1 MNVKRREQLR
11 RAVNLINSARDIVE
25 IITDQETDS
34 ADNMPENLQTGDK
47 YEKMLYAIECL
58 EDTTTHLD
66 NAIENIENALY

>member
-25 IITDQETDS
+25 IITDEETDS

>member
-11 RAVNLINSARDIVE
+11 NAIILMNSARDIVE
-25 IITDQETDS
+25 IITDEETDS